1 MEKVST
7 IEQSFKK
14 IMENTHL
21 LSAYILDMSES
32 NLHKNLNSQGWTIR
46 HLVSYILSIN
56 DILLE
61 ISQSSNQQLT
71 HLSQPAVIR
80 KAIGMKMLTFFS
92 LRKIEIVTFLQNKE
106 QFNLI
111 SSNLNNN
118 NAQLYHLENQKNLK
132 YLEKLITKNSD
143 KIDTLMNHL
152 KKLK

>member
-56 DILLE
+56 QHI
-61 ISQSSNQQLT
+61 T
-71 HLSQPAVIR
+71 
-80 KAIGMKMLTFFS
+80 
-92 LRKIEIVTFLQNKE
+92 
-106 QFNLI
+106 
-111 SSNLNNN
+111 NLNN
-118 NAQLYHLENQKNLK
+118 LLLV
-132 YLEKLITKNSD
+132 
-143 KIDTLMNHL
+143 
-152 KKLK
+152 